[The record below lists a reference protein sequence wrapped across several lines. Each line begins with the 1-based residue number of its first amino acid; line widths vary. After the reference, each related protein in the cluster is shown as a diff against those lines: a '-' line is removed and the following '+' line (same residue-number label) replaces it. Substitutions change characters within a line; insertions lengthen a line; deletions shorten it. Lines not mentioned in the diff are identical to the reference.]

1 MQWVRG
7 ERIDL
12 EQAVGRCIAGNK
24 KSKAYNDTDMN
35 EGVQSSDKVE
45 VGQSF
50 LSTKLLVDQIGNLS
64 KDIGLVLEF
73 LALNVTAFSKIV
85 KSLIREPGHLFVK
98 PR

>member
-24 KSKAYNDTDMN
+24 KSKAYNDTDTN

-50 LSTKLLVDQIGNLS
+50 SSTKLLVDRIDNLS